1 MGIDG
6 RKNNG
11 AKKGVSQGQ
20 GRKSKAEEFKLIE
33 QLDKLKDP
41 VWAIKKMFEHIESG
55 SEKML
60 EKYLAYRFGMPKQI
74 IEQETKDVTD
84 KKDYSKLSV
93 EDLKTLSEIEDKI
106 K

>member
-1 MGIDG
+1 MDG

-11 AKKGVSQGQ
+11 GNKNA
-20 GRKSKAEEFKLIE
+20 GRKSKAEEFKLID

-41 VWAIKKMFEHIESG
+41 VWAINKMFEHIESG

-74 IEQETKDVTD
+74 TDITTNGKDVVHTIVISD
-84 KKDYSKLSV
+84 DVAKKLSDDV
-93 EDLKTLSEIEDKI
+93 EDEC
-106 K
+106 

>member
-1 MGIDG
+1 MEDG

-11 AKKGVSQGQ
+11 GHKTA
-20 GRKSKAEEFKLIE
+20 GRKSKAEEFRLIE

-41 VWAIKKMFEHIESG
+41 VWAIKKMFEHIEGG

-74 IEQETKDVTD
+74 IEQENKDTTA

-93 EDLKTLSEIEDKI
+93 EDLKTLSEIEDKLNE
-106 K
+106 

>member
-1 MGIDG
+1 MSNK
-6 RKNNG
+6 KNNHGG
-11 AKKGVSQGQ
+11 ARVGG
-20 GRKSKAEEFKLIE
+20 GRKSKAEEFKLID

-74 IEQETKDVTD
+74 IEQETKDVTNE
-84 KKDYSKLSV
+84 KDYSKLSSK
-93 EDLKTLSEIEDKI
+93 DLRILSEIEDKLNE
-106 K
+106 

>member
-1 MGIDG
+1 MDK

-11 AKKGVSQGQ
+11 GHSNG

-41 VWAIKKMFEHIESG
+41 IWAIKKMFEHIENG

-74 IEQETKDVTD
+74 IEQEIKDVT
-84 KKDYSKLSV
+84 KEKDYSKLSE
-93 EDLKTLSEIEDKI
+93 EDLKILSDIEDKLNE
-106 K
+106 

>member
-1 MGIDG
+1 MGSLKD
-6 RKNNG
+6 NG
-11 AKKGVSQGQ
+11 GKREGA

-74 IEQETKDVTD
+74 VEQEVRNMTKE
-84 KKDYSKLSV
+84 KDYSKLSI
-93 EDLKTLSEIEDKI
+93 EDLKTLSDIEDKLNE
-106 K
+106 

>member
-1 MGIDG
+1 MPDG

-11 AKKGVSQGQ
+11 GHKTA

-41 VWAIKKMFEHIESG
+41 IWAIKKMFEHIEGG

-60 EKYLAYRFGMPKQI
+60 EKYLAYRFGMPKQVVS
-74 IEQETKDVTD
+74 QEVKEIKEDSINL
-84 KKDYSKLSV
+84 SKFSDDELETYQNLLEKGGSN
-93 EDLKTLSEIEDKI
+93 E
-106 K
+106 

>member
-1 MGIDG
+1 MADG

-11 AKKGVSQGQ
+11 GHKTA

-33 QLDKLKDP
+33 QLDKLKNP
-41 VWAIKKMFEHIESG
+41 IWAIKIMFEHIEGG

-74 IEQETKDVTD
+74 IEQETKEIKEDTLDFSKFTD
-84 KKDYSKLSV
+84 
-93 EDLKTLSEIEDKI
+93 EDLEAYQNLLEKGSKGE
-106 K
+106 

>member
-1 MGIDG
+1 MSDG

-11 AKKGVSQGQ
+11 GNKNA
-20 GRKSKAEEFKLIE
+20 GRKSKAEEFKLID

-74 IEQETKDVTD
+74 IEQETKDVTA

-93 EDLKTLSEIEDKI
+93 EDLKTLSEIEDKLNE
-106 K
+106 

>member
-1 MGIDG
+1 MGSLKD
-6 RKNNG
+6 NG
-11 AKKGVSQGQ
+11 GKREGA

-60 EKYLAYRFGMPKQI
+60 EKYLAYRFGIPKQI
-74 IEQETKDVTD
+74 VEQEVRNMTKE
-84 KKDYSKLSV
+84 KDYSKLSI
-93 EDLKTLSEIEDKI
+93 EDLKTLSDIEDKLNE
-106 K
+106 

>member
-1 MGIDG
+1 MDE

-11 AKKGVSQGQ
+11 GAREGA
-20 GRKSKAEEFKLIE
+20 GRKSKSEEFRLIE

-41 VWAIKKMFEHIESG
+41 VWAINKMFEHIEGG

-74 IEQETKDVTD
+74 TDITTNGKDVVHTIVISD
-84 KKDYSKLSV
+84 DVAKKLSDDV
-93 EDLKTLSEIEDKI
+93 ENEC
-106 K
+106 